1 MPSKFCLHF
10 FQLCLIICAWG
21 LHLEV
26 LAQNI
31 PQKPEPARYV
41 NDLAAMLESNE
52 GQLLEIK
59 LKKYYDSTSTQIV
72 IVTIQT
78 LDGYSIDDYA
88 QKLAENWGIGQKGK
102 DNGLLILVSQGDR
115 KMKIATGYGLEAK
128 ITDLTA
134 KQIIDNQLVPNFKT
148 ENYYYGLNEAIEVIF
163 KLLSGE
169 FTASDLAPPP
179 NMADFFFYAYR
190 VVMILGFLLGS
201 IFTIFIL
208 DELEAK
214 YPKLRPYRV
223 GIIALS
229 LLPMLLSLIY
239 LLYVYRAWG
248 YFPLVLLIY
257 GIFGLIMWFIS
268 HSAKG
273 GNQSYSSGK
282 NSSSYTGSSGS
293 YSDSSSSYS
302 DSSFGGG
309 SFGGGGAS
317 GSW

>member
-1 MPSKFCLHF
+1 MKKSINCLLF
-10 FQLCLIICAWG
+10 LILMGKLG
-21 LHLEV
+21 LF
-26 LAQNI
+26 AQNI
-31 PQKPEPARYV
+31 PGKPEPASYV
-41 NDLAAMLESNE
+41 NDLAGMLKPDE

-59 LKKYYDSTSTQIV
+59 LKKYFDSTSTQIV
-72 IVTIQT
+72 VVIIQS
-78 LDGYSIDDYA
+78 LDGYLIDDYA

-102 DNGLLILVSQGDR
+102 DNGLLILVSKKDR

-128 ITDLTA
+128 ITDLAA

-148 ENYYYGLNEAIEVIF
+148 ENYYQGLTEATDFIF

-169 FTASDLAPPP
+169 FKADDIPRKMSEQDK
-179 NMADFFFYAYR
+179 ADFFFYGYR
-190 VVMILGFLLGS
+190 VVMILGFLVGS

-208 DELEAK
+208 DELESK

-223 GIIALS
+223 AIIALS

-239 LLYVYRAWG
+239 LMDVYYAWV
-248 YFPLVLLIY
+248 YFPWILLIY
-257 GIFGLIMWFIS
+257 AIFIGIMWLIS

-273 GNQSYSSGK
+273 GSQSYSSSK
-282 NSSSYTGSSGS
+282 NGSSYSGSSSS